1 MNYQDKASD
10 YYAGIRHDLIRLIDP
25 NSKHLRVLEIGAG
38 YGTTLYFLK
47 VNNIAVEA
55 VGVDI
60 FEDKSNPNNYKP
72 IDRLI
77 FGDITEVDLSEYLS
91 YFDLILLADVLEHI
105 TEPKP
110 VLQKLQM
117 YLKDSGKIIVSMP
130 NIRHYSAI
138 KKIVFQ
144 GDFRYEE
151 SGIFDY
157 THVRFYCRKN
167 IVELL
172 TDSGLTILKEES
184 SITNYKGRSYAKLLN
199 KATFR
204 LFEEFFSYQYFYLAE
219 KSL

>member
-25 NSKHLRVLEIGAG
+25 NAKHLRVLEIGAG

-47 VNNIAVEA
+47 ENDIADEA

-60 FEDKSNPNNYKP
+60 FEDKANTNNYKP
-72 IDRLI
+72 IDRFI
-77 FGDITEVDLSEYLS
+77 FGDITGVDLPEYQN

-110 VLQKLQM
+110 VLQRLQT
-117 YLKDSGKIIVSMP
+117 YLKDKGKIIVSMP

-157 THVRFYCRKN
+157 THFRFYCRKN
-167 IVELL
+167 IAELL
-172 TDSGLTILKEES
+172 VQSNLKILKEES
-184 SITNYKGRSYAKLLN
+184 SIKNYKGKSFAKLLN
-199 KATFR
+199 RMTFR
-204 LFEEFFSYQYFYLAE
+204 LFEEFFSYQYFYLVE
-219 KSL
+219 KRH